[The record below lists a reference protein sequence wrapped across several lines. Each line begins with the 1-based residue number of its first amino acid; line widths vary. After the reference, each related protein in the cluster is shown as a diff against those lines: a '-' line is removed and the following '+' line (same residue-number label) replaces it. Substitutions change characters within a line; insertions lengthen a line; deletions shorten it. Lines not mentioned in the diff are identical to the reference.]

1 MPLFLCCSYSFR
13 VVLPVAV
20 FFCSHASNALEI
32 AVKGCRSGE
41 TKHIGGFL
49 KCLCGSCVNETLGL
63 CRYVLLY
70 PFAWRDAIGGSADRF
85 TEIFWCKVE
94 YICIELD
101 LSRLP
106 IVFYHQLAEAVEDVC
121 MSVDYPSAVLIA
133 AVVIEKLML
142 TACLSPCDP
151 KLKENSSPPNDEP
164 EFFCI
169 NNSREA

>member
-32 AVKGCRSGE
+32 AVKGCRFGE

-49 KCLCGSCVNETLGL
+49 KCLCGSCVNEALGL

-151 KLKENSSPPNDEP
+151 KLKENSNPPNDEP

>member
-1 MPLFLCCSYSFR
+1 MSLCI
-13 VVLPVAV
+13 
-20 FFCSHASNALEI
+20 ALSI
-32 AVKGCRSGE
+32 RLGC
-41 TKHIGGFL
+41 
-49 KCLCGSCVNETLGL
+49 
-63 CRYVLLY
+63 
-70 PFAWRDAIGGSADRF
+70 DAIGGSADRF

-142 TACLSPCDP
+142 TACLSPCDLSVLVP
-151 KLKENSSPPNDEP
+151 V
-164 EFFCI
+164 
-169 NNSREA
+169 